1 MATQA
6 VTAHGTLLKVGDGAV
21 PEVFVTIAEVLDISG
36 PGTTLNT
43 EDATNHDSGGWR
55 EPVPTLLEG
64 GEVTFDINYYHG
76 TTQTS
81 MRQDMEARTRRTYQ
95 MVLPTT
101 PIETLKF
108 NGYVTNFEYSAP
120 VEGILR
126 ASCTIMVTGPITST
140 TAP

>member
-6 VTAHGTLLKVGDGAV
+6 VTSHGTLLKVGDGAE
-21 PEVFVTIAEVLDISG
+21 PEVFTTIAEVLDITG

-43 EDATNHDSGGWR
+43 EDATSHDSGGWR

-76 TTQTS
+76 ATQTS
-81 MRQDMEARTRRTYQ
+81 MREDMETRTRRTYQ

-101 PIETLKF
+101 PAETLEFK
-108 NGYVTNFEYSAP
+108 GYVTNFSYAAP

-126 ASCTIMVTGPITST
+126 ASCTIMVTGPITSDV
-140 TAP
+140 AP

>member
-6 VTAHGTLLKVGDGAV
+6 VTSHGTFLKVGDGAD
-21 PEVFVTIAEVLDISG
+21 PEVFVTIAEVKDISG
-36 PGTTLNT
+36 PGTRLNT

-64 GEVTFDINYYHG
+64 GEVTFDINYYTG
-76 TTQTS
+76 ATQTS
-81 MRQDMEARTRRTYQ
+81 MREDMEARTRRTYQ

-101 PIETLKF
+101 PAETLEF

-120 VEGILR
+120 VEGILS
-126 ASCTIMVTGPITST
+126 ASCTIMVTGPIVST
-140 TAP
+140 VDA